1 LVAGFALHFSTDE
14 DLIMATTKPIFWGL
28 FAAGG
33 TLAAL
38 LAPILILITGPA
50 LPQGWMAPEALSFER
65 LGTALEST
73 LFGLFLWLTI
83 ALFLWHA
90 AHRLRVTAHDL
101 GWFSDAVAV
110 LLFYGIAAAGSLTG
124 LLLI

>member
-1 LVAGFALHFSTDE
+1 
-14 DLIMATTKPIFWGL
+14 MTTSKPIFWAL

-38 LAPILILITGPA
+38 LAPILILLTGLAIP
-50 LPQGWMAPEALSFER
+50 LGWLAPETLGFER
-65 LGTALEST
+65 LTGALDSVLVALSMLVT
-73 LFGLFLWLTI
+73 LVLL
-83 ALFLWHA
+83 LWHS

-101 GWFSDAVAV
+101 GWFSDRVAV
-110 LLFYGIAAAGSLTG
+110 ILFYGLAAVGTVLSL

>member
-1 LVAGFALHFSTDE
+1 
-14 DLIMATTKPIFWGL
+14 MATTKPIFWAL

-38 LAPILILITGPA
+38 LAPILILLTGLAIP
-50 LPQGWMAPEALSFER
+50 LGWLTPEALGHER
-65 LGTALEST
+65 LTGALGSLWVALALLVT
-73 LFGLFLWLTI
+73 LVLL
-83 ALFLWHA
+83 LWHS

-101 GWFSDAVAV
+101 GWFSDSVAV
-110 LLFYGIAAAGSLTG
+110 VLFYGLAAVGTVISA

>member
-1 LVAGFALHFSTDE
+1 VATH
-14 DLIMATTKPIFWGL
+14 KPIFWAL

-38 LAPILILITGPA
+38 LAPILILLTGLAIP
-50 LPQGWMAPEALSFER
+50 LGWVTPEALDYER
-65 LGTALEST
+65 LSGALDSVPV
-73 LFGLFLWLTI
+73 
-83 ALFLWHA
+83 ALALLVVIVLLLWHA

-101 GWFSDAVAV
+101 GWFTDSVAV
-110 LLFYGIAAAGSLTG
+110 MLFYGLAALGTVAGV